1 MIEAYILLRVKPGMD
16 RAVFQAIRT
25 LRQVKDLET
34 VYGEYDLL
42 VRIEVKNMEALD
54 AFIFEAV
61 RTISGVEG
69 TTTLVTIQPP
79 SSTEKARE

>member
-16 RAVFQAIRT
+16 RSVFQAIRK
-25 LRQVKDLET
+25 LREVKDLET

-42 VRIEVKNMEALD
+42 TKIDVKSMDDLD
-54 AFIFEAV
+54 TFIFEAV
-61 RTISGVEG
+61 RTISGVQG

-79 SSTEKARE
+79 GLTKKARE

>member
-1 MIEAYILLRVKPGMD
+1 MIEAHILLRVKPGMD
-16 RAVFQAIRT
+16 RAVFQAIRK
-25 LRQVKDLET
+25 LREVKDLET

-42 VRIEVKNMEALD
+42 TKIEVKSMDDLD

-79 SSTEKARE
+79 NLIKKARE